1 MNKSKRISK
10 ALMNLK
16 TQVCISYDNNDFK
29 RCNSLLNRVKIL
41 EAYLVR
47 LNTIN
52 FFKKVA

>member
-29 RCNSLLNRVKIL
+29 RCNSLISRVKIL